1 MVRPRGRNP
10 SGFSFCVGLFRD
22 KERNA
27 TKGFIMPMKN
37 TITEAVVAQI
47 TGLSPRVEASV
58 VDVLVQRELT
68 RRSEA
73 IVQCFDKV
81 DKLVKELRKVRPDQ
95 VVFDETGKQVAAL
108 YSKPILEA
116 RTKLEQQIE
125 KIEKAIQKA
134 LDKQD
139 FSDVYSLCQDKS

>member
-1 MVRPRGRNP
+1 
-10 SGFSFCVGLFRD
+10 
-22 KERNA
+22 
-27 TKGFIMPMKN
+27 MPMKN